1 MDRIRVLALALF
13 RRGDEI
19 LVMEGYDPLKRE
31 TFYRPLGGAVEF
43 GERVIDAL
51 HRELREEIGAAIK
64 DVRLLQV
71 MENLFVFDGKP
82 GHEIVWMHD
91 AALIDPAFYARDE
104 IVIDE
109 NGTRGR
115 AVWKSL
121 REFETGRAMLYP
133 DGLLELLN
141 RTTAVRI

>member
-1 MDRIRVLALALF
+1 MDKQRIRVLALAVF

-31 TFYRPLGGAVEF
+31 PFYRPLGGGVEF

-51 HRELREEIGAAIK
+51 HREMREELGAEIK

-71 MENLFVFDGKP
+71 MENLFVFNGAP

-91 AALIDPAFYARDE
+91 AALVDPAFYARDE
-104 IVIDE
+104 IVITED
-109 NGTRGR
+109 GAGGR

-121 REFETGRAMLYP
+121 REFEQGRAILYP
-133 DGLLELLN
+133 TGLLELL
-141 RTTAVRI
+141 